1 MSIEVRNLSH
11 IYNKGMADQ
20 HVAFEDVSFSVANGE
35 IAAIVGHTGSGK
47 STLLQHLNGLLKA
60 DSGSIFV
67 DDAEIT
73 KEGIS
78 LVEVRKKVGL
88 VFQYPEYQL
97 FEETVAKDVSFGPK
111 NLGLDEEAVAERV
124 KKSLKL
130 VGLPIEEFGERS
142 PFDLSG
148 GQKRRVAIA
157 GVLAMEPRV
166 LILDEPAAGLDP
178 KSHKDIIEL
187 IKKVNEI
194 ENNIILFVSHDMD
207 EVAALADK
215 VFVMNNGK
223 MVLSGTPG
231 EVFSQRDRLREMSLG
246 VPEPME
252 FLTELREK
260 GLDLRRDALSLD
272 DAEEIL
278 YEYLSERGN
287 L

>member
-215 VFVMNNGK
+215 VFVMNHGK

-252 FLTELREK
+252 FLTELGEK